1 MGNRRRKKPHRRG
14 REPIA
19 AQRLIG
25 HRADAVIVDDPPRV
39 ISPSDTFAGIDRS
52 VVAARYFKQREP
64 AIYFTTEPEE
74 TLEDKLRS
82 AMAAAMEFVGNPQPV
97 AVPAALYEELQRRE
111 REENRRKLYGDDR
124 VDALAY
130 ALTFPTTA
138 IQYAGVH
145 EFGGKSQRNRRR

>member
-25 HRADAVIVDDPPRV
+25 HRADAVIVDDTPRV
-39 ISPSDTFAGIDRS
+39 TSPSHTFAGLDR
-52 VVAARYFKQREP
+52 
-64 AIYFTTEPEE
+64 
-74 TLEDKLRS
+74 
-82 AMAAAMEFVGNPQPV
+82 PV
-97 AVPAALYEELQRRE
+97 AAALYEELQRRE
-111 REENRRKLYGDDR
+111 REENRHKLYGDDR

-138 IQYAGVH
+138 IPYAGVH